1 MIFLIVSDMT
11 DPFDGLS
18 SNQEHS
24 NIDNTSTSNIP
35 ISDFR
40 RNEARPILA
49 DDGNCFI
56 FFIYCIKKNQ
66 IRILIRST

>member
-1 MIFLIVSDMT
+1 MIFLIVSDMI

-40 RNEARPILA
+40 RNEARPILT
-49 DDGNCFI
+49 DDGNCFM
-56 FFIYCIKKNQ
+56 FFIYCKKK
-66 IRILIRST
+66 SGF